1 MRARGGRAGTQVR
14 LARRGST
21 SVGSASRHQRPFEPR
36 YRGRGREAY
45 VLAAMAAGSPAGQ
58 HTRVPSPPTAPSTTR
73 ILSFDADAV
82 THDAGLAAESEAKGT
97 VVDMADCQI
106 AAIAV
111 LHDAQV
117 ATRNVRHFDYLGV
130 AIVNP
135 WQA

>member
-1 MRARGGRAGTQVR
+1 MI
-14 LARRGST
+14 LARR
-21 SVGSASRHQRPFEPR
+21 SR
-36 YRGRGREAY
+36 
-45 VLAAMAAGSPAGQ
+45 
-58 HTRVPSPPTAPSTTR
+58 PTTPSTTR
-73 ILSFDADAV
+73 ILSFDADVA
-82 THDAGLAAESEAKGT
+82 TRDAGLAAELEAKGT
-97 VVDMADCQI
+97 VVDRADCQI